1 MDKMIANVG
10 KDVLAMLVKA
20 AQQQGMEGSEGD
32 WEVFLSKHDK
42 LFGSRIRDP
51 RKKSAVTLA
60 RFLKTFSR
68 EDDLKFFDNKMHWY
82 SKQDIL
88 RKFIEESREVESP
101 VQMLVRLTLEHP
113 QYPLDYSFPSHEE
126 GWLRMKLSTNQIK
139 KFPKMLAVDCE
150 MVLCEDGTEALVR
163 VCAVGRNL
171 QVKLNELVNP
181 NKAVADYRS
190 DITGVSAEDLDGV
203 TCSLANVQES
213 MKKLLRDGKTVLIGH
228 SLNNDLKALKLDHG
242 RVIDT
247 SLIFKHGDETNFR
260 RPSLNNLCKAVLGY
274 EVRKE
279 GAPHNCLDDATAAM
293 KLVLAKIESGFDNAI
308 PLIHEGVPEIKKSK
322 LLLHGIPVNVPG
334 EELHKIIPGDFTIEI
349 RPNKKAGGKKY
360 SAFAN
365 FKNQEEANQAFENID
380 GYREKDSYGLPQ
392 KCVSFQY
399 DSGLMDSFCV
409 RKMTSEDFLG
419 QVSLRKRSFQVEET
433 TTSESKKLK
442 SGQEAGEQT
451 KAGSNLCDGHLKE
464 IERLKQ
470 ELRQRD
476 EEISDLNKI
485 IVALTRKQ
493 GLFSTV
499 LDA

>member
-1 MDKMIANVG
+1 
-10 KDVLAMLVKA
+10 MLVKA

-32 WEVFLSKHDK
+32 WEVFLSKNDK

-51 RKKSAVTLA
+51 RKKSAVKLA

-101 VQMLVRLTLEHP
+101 VQDILRKFIEESREVESPVQMLVRLTLEHP
-113 QYPLDYSFPSHEE
+113 HYPLDYSFPSHEE
-126 GWLRMKLSTNQIK
+126 VHWMFENEAQYKPDK

-150 MVLCEDGTEALVR
+150 MVLCEDGTEALAR
-163 VCAVGRNL
+163 VCAVGHDL

-181 NKAVADYRS
+181 NKTVADYRS
-190 DITGVSAEDLDGV
+190 EITGLTAENLDGV
-203 TCSLANVQES
+203 TCSLANVQ
-213 MKKLLRDGKTVLIGH
+213 
-228 SLNNDLKALKLDHG
+228 
-242 RVIDT
+242 
-247 SLIFKHGDETNFR
+247 
-260 RPSLNNLCKAVLGY
+260 AVLGY

-279 GAPHNCLDDATAAM
+279 GAPHDCLDDATPAM
-293 KLVLAKIESGFDNAI
+293 KLVLAKIESGLDNAI
-308 PLIHEGVPEIKKSK
+308 PLVHEGVPEIKKSK
-322 LLLHGIPVNVPG
+322 LLLHRIPVNVPG

-349 RPNKKAGGKKY
+349 RVRISITVPNKKAGGKKY

-380 GYREKDSYGLPQ
+380 GYQEK

-399 DSGLMDSFCV
+399 DSESIDSFCV
-409 RKMTSEDFLG
+409 RKMTSEGFLG
-419 QVSLRKRSFQVEET
+419 QVSSRKRSFQVEKT
-433 TTSESKKLK
+433 TTGESKKLK

-485 IVALTRKQ
+485 IVALTRKRRDQ
-493 GLFSTV
+493 KLGKDFMF
-499 LDA
+499 

>member
-1 MDKMIANVG
+1 MCR
-10 KDVLAMLVKA
+10 VLAMLVKA

-32 WEVFLSKHDK
+32 WEVFLSKNDK

-51 RKKSAVTLA
+51 RKKSDVKLA

-101 VQMLVRLTLEHP
+101 VQMLVRFTLEHP
-113 QYPLDYSFPSHEE
+113 HYPLDYSFPSHEE
-126 GWLRMKLSTNQIK
+126 GMVENEAQYKPDK

-150 MVLCEDGTEALVR
+150 MVLCEDGTEALAR
-163 VCAVGRNL
+163 VCAVGRDL

-181 NKAVADYRS
+181 NKTVADYRS
-190 DITGVSAEDLDGV
+190 EITGLTAENLDGV
-203 TCSLANVQES
+203 TCSLTNVQES
-213 MKKLLRDGKTVLIGH
+213 MKKLLRDGKTILIGN

-247 SLIFKHGDETNFR
+247 SLIFKHGDEANFR

-279 GAPHNCLDDATAAM
+279 GAPHDCLDDATAAM
-293 KLVLAKIESGFDNAI
+293 KLVLAKIESGLDNAI
-308 PLIHEGVPEIKKSK
+308 PLVHEGVPEIKKSK
-322 LLLHGIPVNVPG
+322 LLLHRIPVNVPG

-380 GYREKDSYGLPQ
+380 GYQEKVTRTTQ

-399 DSGLMDSFCV
+399 DSESIDSFCV
-409 RKMTSEDFLG
+409 RKMTSEGFLG
-419 QVSLRKRSFQVEET
+419 QVSSRKRSFQVEKT
-433 TTSESKKLK
+433 TTGESKKLK

>member
-1 MDKMIANVG
+1 
-10 KDVLAMLVKA
+10 MLVKA

-32 WEVFLSKHDK
+32 WEVFLSKNDK

-51 RKKSAVTLA
+51 RKKSAVKLA
-60 RFLKTFSR
+60 RFLKTFSQ
-68 EDDLKFFDNKMHWY
+68 EDDLKFFNNKMHWY

-113 QYPLDYSFPSHEE
+113 HYPLDYSFPSHEE
-126 GWLRMKLSTNQIK
+126 VHWMVENEAQYKPDK

-150 MVLCEDGTEALVR
+150 MVLCEDGTEALAR
-163 VCAVGRNL
+163 VCAVGHDL

-181 NKAVADYRS
+181 NKTVADYRS
-190 DITGVSAEDLDGV
+190 EITGLTAENLDGV

-213 MKKLLRDGKTVLIGH
+213 MKKLLRDGKTILIGH

-247 SLIFKHGDETNFR
+247 SLIFKHGDEANFR

-279 GAPHNCLDDATAAM
+279 GAPHDCLDDATAAM
-293 KLVLAKIESGFDNAI
+293 KLVLAKIESGLDNAI
-308 PLIHEGVPEIKKSK
+308 PLVHEGVPEIKKSK
-322 LLLHGIPVNVPG
+322 LLLHRIPVNVPG

-380 GYREKDSYGLPQ
+380 GYQEKDSDYTEMRFIP
-392 KCVSFQY
+392 
-399 DSGLMDSFCV
+399 
-409 RKMTSEDFLG
+409 
-419 QVSLRKRSFQVEET
+419 
-433 TTSESKKLK
+433 
-442 SGQEAGEQT
+442 
-451 KAGSNLCDGHLKE
+451 
-464 IERLKQ
+464 I
-470 ELRQRD
+470 
-476 EEISDLNKI
+476 
-485 IVALTRKQ
+485 
-493 GLFSTV
+493 
-499 LDA
+499 

>member
-1 MDKMIANVG
+1 MK
-10 KDVLAMLVKA
+10 
-20 AQQQGMEGSEGD
+20 
-32 WEVFLSKHDK
+32 
-42 LFGSRIRDP
+42 
-51 RKKSAVTLA
+51 
-60 RFLKTFSR
+60 
-68 EDDLKFFDNKMHWY
+68 
-82 SKQDIL
+82 
-88 RKFIEESREVESP
+88 
-101 VQMLVRLTLEHP
+101 
-113 QYPLDYSFPSHEE
+113 

-190 DITGVSAEDLDGV
+190 EIIGLSAEDLDGV

-213 MKKLLRDGKTVLIGH
+213 MKKLLRDGKTILIGH
-228 SLNNDLKALKLDHG
+228 GLNNDLKALKLDHG

-247 SLIFKHGDETNFR
+247 SLIFKHGDEANFR
-260 RPSLNNLCKAVLGY
+260 RPSLNNLCQAMLGY

-279 GAPHNCLDDATAAM
+279 GAPHNCLDDATTAM

-308 PLIHEGVPEIKKSK
+308 ALVHGGIKKSK
-322 LLLHGIPVNVPG
+322 LLLHRIPVNVPG

-399 DSGLMDSFCV
+399 DSGSIDSFCV

-419 QVSLRKRSFQVEET
+419 QVSSRKRSFQVEET
-433 TTSESKKLK
+433 TTGESKKLK

-464 IERLKQ
+464 IEKLKQ